1 MAKFCGK
8 VGFGIAGEAGPGI
21 WKTVIKERTY
31 YGDVIRNI
39 RHWQDGESVNDD
51 LKMNNSIS
59 ILADA
64 YLYDHIAAV
73 RYIKWMGN
81 LWKISSIEIQRP
93 RLILQIGGVY
103 NGPTDDESA

>member
-1 MAKFCGK
+1 MAKYCGK
-8 VGFGIAGEAGPGI
+8 VGFGISEETAPGK
-21 WKTVIKERTY
+21 WKIVIKERTY

-39 RHWQDGESVNDD
+39 RHWQEGENINDD

-64 YLYDHIAAV
+64 YLFDHIAAV
-73 RYIKWMGN
+73 RYIEWMGN
-81 LWKISSIEIQRP
+81 LWKVSSVEIQRP

-103 NGPTDDESA
+103 NGPKA